1 MLWYLVLRWLYA
13 LLSCLVVVLLNVLCE
28 VVCCVLLFFTCLTLV
43 GDFAWAGGFWWFLW
57 VCFVGGFDSF
67 GGVADYAG

>member
-1 MLWYLVLRWLYA
+1 MVF
-13 LLSCLVVVLLNVLCE
+13 SFTLVVCFVELFGCSIVKCFVWVCLLRITV
-28 VVCCVLLFFTCLTLV
+28 FTCLTLV